1 MQRFKSKKLFAS
13 ILIILV
19 LFNLFLIFVL
29 KFIGVT
35 LGITIIVVVSIG
47 YLIITQIS
55 RNQEFKREKLTMAMV
70 KTKKINSYKIE
81 NKIKKNLE
89 RKYWKPEFIR
99 NSIIFKKDIQIKTN
113 NNSILYYVFKEN
125 HILKKIEESGN
136 IKITLLEGDFLNKVE
151 LFDWEDK
158 NEKQLFVKE
167 MLALSPK
174 ERKLILDD
182 MSEDFGLNFYRK

>member
-55 RNQEFKREKLTMAMV
+55 RNQEFKREKLTKAMV

-81 NKIKKNLE
+81 NKKKKNLE